1 MYTTI
6 CPHLKGINGACLF
19 GSLFINMHVAVYNIL
34 KRCYEFI
41 VIIEVYLDR
50 IGYGVVYLDRTGYVV
65 VYLDRNGYVVVYL
78 DRIGYGVV
86 YLDRIGYGV
95 WPRSALSYIC
105 LQHLCP
111 SKPWLETS

>member
-1 MYTTI
+1 
-6 CPHLKGINGACLF
+6 
-19 GSLFINMHVAVYNIL
+19 MHVAVYNIL

-41 VIIEVYLDR
+41 VIIE
-50 IGYGVVYLDRTGYVV
+50 
-65 VYLDRNGYVVVYL
+65 VYL